1 MTGEPI
7 YEDDNVKVS
16 IVQPD
21 RFMRLDDIGAIE
33 PSPAERAYWENS
45 GGPDVL
51 DIPVSV
57 TLTAHQWAGVL
68 AMQRYVM
75 AFMDKPGTARL
86 AHDAIYA
93 QIPLRKPDNH

>member
-7 YEDDNVKVS
+7 YEDDNIKVS
-16 IVQPD
+16 VVMPD
-21 RFMRLDDIGAIE
+21 KFMHLDNIGAIE
-33 PSPAERAYWENS
+33 PSPAERAYWEGA
-45 GGPDVL
+45 GGDTTL
-51 DIPVSV
+51 NMPVSV

-86 AHDAIYA
+86 AHDAIYV
-93 QIPLRKPDNH
+93 QMPIRKTDDN